1 MCSRH
6 DVDEILLMV
15 ALNTN
20 QPAIRYN
27 AIKMKNVKWLLSNI
41 VLYGNYSYEKKDYT
55 VMVIDSNSTNINI
68 TNNHLLTELTEHK
81 KEI

>member
-20 QPAIRYN
+20 QRAIRYN

-41 VLYGNYSYEKKDYT
+41 VLYGTYSYEKKDYT

-68 TNNHLLTELTEHK
+68 TNNHLLTELTEHQ